1 MVTNE
6 MRPIHPGE
14 QLRDELEE
22 IELSAR
28 GLAEALGVPANRITE
43 ILNEKRGVS
52 ADTALRLAQYF
63 GTTPEFWLNL
73 QSAYELRCE
82 RLRSGKEI
90 ARTVKPRA
98 A

>member
-52 ADTALRLAQYF
+52 ADTPLKPKTRNNAA
-63 GTTPEFWLNL
+63 T
-73 QSAYELRCE
+73 
-82 RLRSGKEI
+82 EI
-90 ARTVKPRA
+90 NNSPRFIKTSF
-98 A
+98 